1 MTTIRKE
8 KIEEMVVNTMALA
21 VFFVAVIIIMVW
33 LTGTP
38 EPQNCRWEE
47 YTVQPGDTLWG
58 IAKECGVFEGEDLSS
73 MANLI
78 AKKNGIRG
86 TVIYAGQTIL
96 VPEE

>member
-1 MTTIRKE
+1 MTATNKKE
-8 KIEEMVVNTMALA
+8 TAINSLILA
-21 VFFVAVIIIMVW
+21 VFFTMLILTVMW
-33 LTGTP
+33 LVETP
-38 EPQNCRWEE
+38 EPQNCKWEE

-73 MANLI
+73 MATLI